1 MSYYILNKAVF
12 IHIYG
17 TALRRTKA
25 EAVSA
30 LLETDK
36 LVVIVR
42 FFRNSERMTV
52 KYIRQTVL

>member
-1 MSYYILNKAVF
+1 LNKAVF